1 MENPRPCRRGLI
13 GYLGSTKRD
22 PGWHHGDLE
31 PLLEPRIVVVY
42 IRCDICIDPFKMA
55 TLEEY
60 FEQATAPGPNR
71 QIPGCVMIAANK
83 DGKCGVV
90 SESEES

>member
-1 MENPRPCRRGLI
+1 
-13 GYLGSTKRD
+13 
-22 PGWHHGDLE
+22 
-31 PLLEPRIVVVY
+31 
-42 IRCDICIDPFKMA
+42 MA

-71 QIPGCVMIAANK
+71 QLPGCVMIAANK

-90 SESEES
+90 GESKSRDIFIPGAIARPICVYHESQPVRNRIDADHVKASHTPSALAHSRWTPSRL